1 MKSSYLNSIFILLVF
16 SSFLGTS
23 QGGFK
28 FFNNY
33 SKYDELRFE
42 LINNLIVI
50 PLEINGN
57 QLNFIFDT
65 GVNKTIVFNANKTD
79 TVFFRSKKLYR
90 LRGLGSGQSVN
101 AIISNN
107 NRFRINNLI
116 AHNQSV
122 YIMMDDKFDLSAK
135 MGKTIHGV
143 IGYDILKN
151 LIVEIDYRKKKIRFH
166 DSNQYNWKKCKKCEE
181 FPLTIYRNKPYIDA
195 SVIVNENEPVIP
207 VKMLIDS
214 GGSDA
219 LWIFEYSKEY
229 LVTPEKYF
237 EDFLG
242 VGLSGTIY
250 GNRSRISELQIGSY
264 RFEGPTVSF
273 LDSVS
278 TEHARTY
285 KARNGSIGSN
295 ILKRFKVW
303 FDYSNQRVMLKKSA
317 SFKDGFQYNMSGLEV
332 VYDGKSLVEVKNTK
346 FGESY
351 GRDMSSDNNAT
362 NSVSLITSY
371 SYKFKPRYR
380 INNVVKGSP
389 ADLAGLM
396 KDDILFKIN
405 GNFAHNLKL
414 SELMAKFHKK
424 PNRKMKLVVLRG
436 QATLVFEFRL
446 KKVI

>member
-1 MKSSYLNSIFILLVF
+1 MSSS
-16 SSFLGTS
+16 LGYS
-23 QGGFK
+23 QNGFK
-28 FFNNY
+28 FFNDY
-33 SKYDELRFE
+33 SKYDEVRFE
-42 LINNLIVI
+42 LINNLVVI

-65 GVNKTIVFNANKTD
+65 GVNKTIVFNANKID
-79 TVFFRSKKLYR
+79 TVFFRSKKVYK
-90 LRGLGSGQSVN
+90 LRGLGSGQSID

-151 LIVEIDYRKKKIRFH
+151 LIVEVDYRKKKMRFH
-166 DSNQYNWKKCKKCEE
+166 DKDQYKWKKCRKCEV
-181 FPLTIYRNKPYIDA
+181 FPLTIYRNKPYID
-195 SVIVNENEPVIP
+195 VKVKVNENEPEVP

-219 LWIFEYSKEY
+219 LWIFEGTKEY
-229 LVTPEKYF
+229 LYTPEKYF

-250 GNRSRISELQIGSY
+250 GNRSRISELEIGSY
-264 RFEGPTVSF
+264 NFKGPTVSF

-278 TEHARTY
+278 TEYARTF

-303 FDYSNQRVMLKKSA
+303 FDYPNQRIMLKKNA
-317 SFKDGFQYNMSGLEV
+317 SFKGGFQYNMSGLEV
-332 VYDGKSLVEVKNTK
+332 VYDGKSLVEVENTK

-362 NSVSLITSY
+362 NSVNLITSY
-371 SYKFKPRYR
+371 TYKFKPRYR
-380 INNVVKGSP
+380 INSVVKGSP

-396 KDDILFKIN
+396 KGDILFKIN
-405 GNFAHNLKL
+405 GNFAHNYKL
-414 SELMAKFHKK
+414 SELIAKFQKK
-424 PNRKMKLVVLRG
+424 PNRKMKLVVVRG
-436 QATLVFEFRL
+436 DATLVFEFRL
-446 KKVI
+446 KKIV